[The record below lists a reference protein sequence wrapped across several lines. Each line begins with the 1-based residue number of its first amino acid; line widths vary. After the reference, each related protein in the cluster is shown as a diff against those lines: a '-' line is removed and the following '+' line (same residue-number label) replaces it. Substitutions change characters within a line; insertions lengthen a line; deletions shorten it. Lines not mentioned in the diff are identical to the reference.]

1 MIWLDEV
8 FWLLTKT
15 YLIEMKK
22 SRLMT
27 AGLQDA
33 NTYPRLPIFQS
44 PVSLQFEHESKSCQI
59 TGFDNSASGRG
70 HKAKARFENYL
81 NSMVFWVQTQI
92 ASKCY
97 WKPVTYVNQPIC
109 MENAHQQLRIV
120 QLCTYLFRQVY
131 CPQMI
136 SETRNHE
143 KIVLKD
149 MYWNWQSRLPFRLLW
164 KRKPKIKMKK
174 PAWNIGRFNK

>member
-1 MIWLDEV
+1 
-8 FWLLTKT
+8 
-15 YLIEMKK
+15 MKK

-81 NSMVFWVQTQI
+81 NS
-92 ASKCY
+92 
-97 WKPVTYVNQPIC
+97 
-109 MENAHQQLRIV
+109 
-120 QLCTYLFRQVY
+120 
-131 CPQMI
+131 
-136 SETRNHE
+136 
-143 KIVLKD
+143 
-149 MYWNWQSRLPFRLLW
+149 
-164 KRKPKIKMKK
+164 
-174 PAWNIGRFNK
+174 